1 MKKLFFLAV
10 LLALLI
16 YSPSWAKT
24 PFKVLFVNDNS
35 VFQSNTDTV
44 LYALTQAGATYDIF
58 DARDSL
64 RSPSILELTAYDL
77 VIWYCSTDGVGNY
90 LWDGTDSDNTS
101 LMAYLEGGGKLWLM
115 GNDFMYDRYSTPH
128 TFMEGDFA
136 YDYLGIWEY
145 SAQSYG
151 DDGNLGVEE
160 LDLAIDGFSSVSTI
174 RWVFPTA
181 WWIDACSPTLTAA
194 SLYEMGPD
202 SYSLAGFSSA
212 IWYPHPNHPALT
224 FFFDPALIDTYAN
237 RLQLFRDM
245 LVHFQLYAGVKP
257 VDQAQK
263 LLHVYPNPGNQFV
276 NIDIPV
282 SMQKSICEVRLTD
295 ASGRIILSNQSA
307 AGEKSIR
314 IETGILE
321 AGVYILNLKSEQG
334 NENLACR
341 LFISK

>member
-1 MKKLFFLAV
+1 MKKLFLFS
-10 LLALLI
+10 ALLVLMI
-16 YSPSWAKT
+16 YSPLWAKT

-44 LYALTQAGATYDIF
+44 LYALTQAGVTYDIF

-64 RSPSILELTAYDL
+64 RSPNIQELTSYNL

-90 LWDGTDSDNTS
+90 LWEGTDSDNTD

-128 TFMEGDFA
+128 SFMEGDFA
-136 YDYLGIWEY
+136 YDYLGTWEY
-145 SAQSYG
+145 AAQSYG

-174 RWVFPTA
+174 RWVFTTA

-202 SYSLAGFSSA
+202 TYSLAGYSSA

-237 RLQLFRDM
+237 RLQLFKDM
-245 LVHFQLYAGVKP
+245 LVHFQLYAGVDPSDKAEQ
-257 VDQAQK
+257 V
-263 LLHVYPNPGNQFV
+263 LHVYPNPGNLFV

-282 SMQKSICEVRLTD
+282 SLQKNTCKVSLTD
-295 ASGRIILSNQSA
+295 ASGRYILTKEAA

-314 IETGILE
+314 LETSGLA
-321 AGVYILNLKSEQG
+321 AGFYILNLMSETGEQKLG
-334 NENLACR
+334 CR
-341 LFISK
+341 LFIGK